1 MSSSTVGSLL
11 AAIATLISDGL
22 RILKFADKHHWGP
35 DEHEQ
40 LRLLE
45 DTLDDAKKDF
55 QELSVLVNGQ
65 RYYMNDRRRELTN
78 PELALL
84 PCLVAP
90 RTAFPA
96 RFYGTPRLIRSVIAD
111 VAAAAAAAAATRPS
125 TDAIFLAQSISELKR
140 LQGKFET
147 HIENFKDWAKVGGPI
162 NPIWA
167 RETTELR
174 RELHRAQC
182 RAARRIFN
190 SEQESSSRCLG
201 AFLVYRKQREWATR
215 TIVTE
220 EEFHRRHVEEVRAC
234 NNIGKFERFGDRDI
248 AFVCDFCDGHL
259 VWGDL
264 ETMPAVRAATDAT
277 INAVRPGSPTQLP
290 HWQATAYGAAN
301 REQKTVVYAP
311 LAIANHIAPYQGD
324 WVARLECP
332 FCDEAPYIEPGE
344 DGDDEMRN
352 AQDESGFEDLQAF
365 QEHLEWQH
373 TATSI
378 PAVPLPKAAKDCVVM

>member
-22 RILKFADKHHWGP
+22 RILEFADKHHWGP

-65 RYYMNDRRRELTN
+65 RYYMNDRK
-78 PELALL
+78 P
-84 PCLVAP
+84 
-90 RTAFPA
+90 
-96 RFYGTPRLIRSVIAD
+96 
-111 VAAAAAAAAATRPS
+111 
-125 TDAIFLAQSISELKR
+125 QSIIELKR
-140 LQGKFET
+140 LQGKFEA

-182 RAARRIFN
+182 RAARRIFT

-259 VWGDL
+259 VWEDL
-264 ETMPAVRAATDAT
+264 ETMPATRAPTDAT
-277 INAVRPGSPTQLP
+277 ANAISPGSPTQLP
-290 HWQATAYGAAN
+290 HWQATAYSAAN
-301 REQKTVVYAP
+301 REPKTVVHAP

>member
-22 RILKFADKHHWGP
+22 RILKFADKLHWGP

-65 RYYMNDRRRELTN
+65 RYYMNDRR
-78 PELALL
+78 P
-84 PCLVAP
+84 
-90 RTAFPA
+90 
-96 RFYGTPRLIRSVIAD
+96 
-111 VAAAAAAAAATRPS
+111 
-125 TDAIFLAQSISELKR
+125 QSINELKR

-259 VWGDL
+259 VWEDL
-264 ETMPAVRAATDAT
+264 ETMPAMRAATDAT

-290 HWQATAYGAAN
+290 HWQATAYSAAN
-301 REQKTVVYAP
+301 REQKTVVHAP

>member
-1 MSSSTVGSLL
+1 MSRPTVGSLL

-40 LRLLE
+40 MRLLE

-65 RYYMNDRRRELTN
+65 RYYMNDRKPHSITELQ
-78 PELALL
+78 ALQ
-84 PCLVAP
+84 A
-90 RTAFPA
+90 
-96 RFYGTPRLIRSVIAD
+96 
-111 VAAAAAAAAATRPS
+111 
-125 TDAIFLAQSISELKR
+125 
-140 LQGKFET
+140 KFEL
-147 HIENFKDWAKVGGPI
+147 HIQNFKDWAKIGGPI
-162 NPIWA
+162 NPVWA

-182 RAARRIFN
+182 RAARRIFTA
-190 SEQESSSRCLG
+190 EQEASSRCLG
-201 AFLVYRKQREWATR
+201 AFLVYRKQREWASR
-215 TIVTE
+215 SIVTE
-220 EEFHRRHVEEVRAC
+220 EEYHRRHVEEIVAC

-259 VWGDL
+259 VWEDM
-264 ETMPAVRAATDAT
+264 ESMPSVRAAQNVAANTVST
-277 INAVRPGSPTQLP
+277 SPNTQLP
-290 HWQATAYGAAN
+290 QWQATAFSASN
-301 REQKTVVYAP
+301 REEKTVVYAP

-352 AQDESGFEDLQAF
+352 TQDESGFEDLDAF

-378 PAVPLPKAAKDCVVM
+378 PAVSLPKVAKECVVM

>member
-65 RYYMNDRRRELTN
+65 RYYMNDRR
-78 PELALL
+78 P
-84 PCLVAP
+84 
-90 RTAFPA
+90 
-96 RFYGTPRLIRSVIAD
+96 
-111 VAAAAAAAAATRPS
+111 
-125 TDAIFLAQSISELKR
+125 QSINELKR

-259 VWGDL
+259 VWEDL
-264 ETMPAVRAATDAT
+264 ETMPAMRAATDAT
-277 INAVRPGSPTQLP
+277 INA
-290 HWQATAYGAAN
+290 
-301 REQKTVVYAP
+301 QKTVVHAP

-365 QEHLEWQH
+365 QEHWQH